1 MICAYCL
8 KDKWR
13 SMVKSLDN
21 DAPDV
26 WKETHQAW
34 HGKLFQSMII
44 ALARKGIL
52 DASADMFKLKS
63 PIVATNHDS
72 FSDTDEDCM

>member
-1 MICAYCL
+1 
-8 KDKWR
+8 
-13 SMVKSLDN
+13 
-21 DAPDV
+21 
-26 WKETHQAW
+26 
-34 HGKLFQSMII
+34 MII